1 LLLYL
6 AVAIVALWTILHG
19 MYVDGDG
26 SASTADS
33 CLQQASNETGT
44 DPNSKALDVAREL
57 ADLFGIGDSNST
69 EVVNFETLAYVSV
82 QLITPIAILT
92 RWLMPVVNLN
102 KDELSSLLSSSLAMA
117 FDIVE
122 FQNNLHEDSLKG
134 NTMLSYV
141 VLVFTSLSLIQ
152 LAQLSQLLAPRAAKS
167 DSWEAFWTVY
177 GIIFQE
183 IPFLSIRIYIITKE
197 GLAITDLIFPLKNS
211 FGIVFGIYHT
221 YVLLKT
227 KKKATEEKRRSSA
240 GLPAA
245 EKDIVRSQRKK
256 AFNMTFPL
264 LILFAHLG
272 LLIWRVV
279 VVHNNFLY
287 CLMALV
293 ILPFIAI
300 TVPRAIQHKRQLS
313 YRKTKSTIWYQ
324 PLLIYLLASV
334 ACSWLIVLTQIDNR
348 TFVITKTTP
357 DTEPAPTNATNYTD
371 GEYFHTVGDFYPTG
385 DTWKEP
391 RPVPP
396 IVSEYTEGDFSPA
409 DRRTA
414 DMVWTETDGTRSS
427 ITKTTLPVLSV
438 IKSGTFDSIVV
449 TMSEVRHRNS
459 GQFPFPTNHVAE
471 FNRTTAS
478 NGVVTS
484 YSTLEPVISEVT
496 VTASETRSPN
506 TPKPS
511 LLISRIV
518 VSSRTPA
525 APTPDSN
532 RQANAATSP
541 TSGLTSDCENSTDI
555 RLGDATS
562 YGLVQLILPIAIFVR
577 WWLPRD
583 NMSHKDFSSLLQ
595 LALASAFDIAEFF
608 HLLVDLPALHE
619 HRTLV
624 ILVMTFTST
633 GLLLLAEIDIGLGS
647 QNSRNK
653 YGLVSQSPRI
663 IWTIFSILFLDGPFF
678 VVRVLIIVTLGTNA
692 EHFQLVF
699 LLKNAFAVIFG
710 IYDIVTHR
718 KLVRDWKLKKQEEE
732 TAEEG
737 HALTLTNFNA
747 SKVPIERNLPDPQL
761 TTGTMPGSQPMPGPQ
776 PSPGT
781 LPGPQPMPG
790 TVPGPQ
796 PMPGTLPH
804 PQPSPGTLPG
814 PQPMPGTVPGTLL
827 HPQPM
832 PGPQPSPGTLPGPQP
847 MPGTVPGPQPMPG
860 TLPHPQPSPG
870 TLPGPQPMPGTVPGT
885 LLHPQPMPGPQPSP
899 GTLPDPQP
907 IPGFQPVPDTLPD
920 SQPMPGTLPGPQPMV
935 LPYSEFPDNIFV
947 NKDAVANLTLPT
959 SQSESSIT
967 SGGVSNALY
976 EAIESG
982 GVPNPMYEAVTF
994 EEMSA

>member
-1 LLLYL
+1 
-6 AVAIVALWTILHG
+6 
-19 MYVDGDG
+19 
-26 SASTADS
+26 
-33 CLQQASNETGT
+33 
-44 DPNSKALDVAREL
+44 
-57 ADLFGIGDSNST
+57 
-69 EVVNFETLAYVSV
+69 
-82 QLITPIAILT
+82 
-92 RWLMPVVNLN
+92 
-102 KDELSSLLSSSLAMA
+102 
-117 FDIVE
+117 
-122 FQNNLHEDSLKG
+122 
-134 NTMLSYV
+134 
-141 VLVFTSLSLIQ
+141 
-152 LAQLSQLLAPRAAKS
+152 
-167 DSWEAFWTVY
+167 
-177 GIIFQE
+177 
-183 IPFLSIRIYIITKE
+183 
-197 GLAITDLIFPLKNS
+197 
-211 FGIVFGIYHT
+211 
-221 YVLLKT
+221 
-227 KKKATEEKRRSSA
+227 
-240 GLPAA
+240 
-245 EKDIVRSQRKK
+245 
-256 AFNMTFPL
+256 
-264 LILFAHLG
+264 
-272 LLIWRVV
+272 
-279 VVHNNFLY
+279 
-287 CLMALV
+287 
-293 ILPFIAI
+293 
-300 TVPRAIQHKRQLS
+300 
-313 YRKTKSTIWYQ
+313 
-324 PLLIYLLASV
+324 
-334 ACSWLIVLTQIDNR
+334 
-348 TFVITKTTP
+348 VITKTTP

-555 RLGDATS
+555 RLVLSFRCRSSYSIVTVLHDFQGDATS

-747 SKVPIERNLPDPQL
+747 SKGRQQFNRCC
-761 TTGTMPGSQPMPGPQ
+761 
-776 PSPGT
+776 
-781 LPGPQPMPG
+781 
-790 TVPGPQ
+790 
-796 PMPGTLPH
+796 
-804 PQPSPGTLPG
+804 
-814 PQPMPGTVPGTLL
+814 
-827 HPQPM
+827 
-832 PGPQPSPGTLPGPQP
+832 
-847 MPGTVPGPQPMPG
+847 
-860 TLPHPQPSPG
+860 
-870 TLPGPQPMPGTVPGT
+870 
-885 LLHPQPMPGPQPSP
+885 
-899 GTLPDPQP
+899 
-907 IPGFQPVPDTLPD
+907 
-920 SQPMPGTLPGPQPMV
+920 
-935 LPYSEFPDNIFV
+935 
-947 NKDAVANLTLPT
+947 
-959 SQSESSIT
+959 
-967 SGGVSNALY
+967 
-976 EAIESG
+976 
-982 GVPNPMYEAVTF
+982 
-994 EEMSA
+994 